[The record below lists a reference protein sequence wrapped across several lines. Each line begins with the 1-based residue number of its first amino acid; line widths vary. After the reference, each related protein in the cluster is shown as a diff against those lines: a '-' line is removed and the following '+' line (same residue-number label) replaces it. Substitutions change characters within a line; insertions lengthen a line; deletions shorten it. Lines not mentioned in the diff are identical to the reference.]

1 MNEKLHK
8 IGKRLGNGLLLF
20 FLVLGAITATAQVPL
35 SLSQAVEKGLKNN
48 FAIQINQL
56 ETQMAATKVK
66 AAKKERLPKVDLY
79 ATQGTN
85 LVNDRSPT
93 SFINDFY
100 RDRNLSFGVEGNWV
114 LFDGFQGKINRE
126 RYQKLMESSEGN
138 GQLAIENAIYATLLT
153 YYDALLKKEAL
164 KVARESKQLS
174 TERYTDAQLQQQLGK
189 ASNYDVLRFEN
200 ALLIDSSTIVNQQK
214 AFDAALLAL
223 NKAIGN
229 RKIVA
234 YQLTDPLNYVA
245 QKYEL
250 PKMRKQLER
259 TNQVLRNRY
268 INLETLKLRTEIV
281 RKSALPTI
289 SISTGLSQRF
299 NGTQFPEVPRIKSNT
314 FQYNLRFSANYTL
327 FDGGTIKRRIE
338 ENEVLEQIAYLQI
351 DQVKQELNDNLS
363 AAVSNYNRQ
372 LSIIQVNERLIQNL
386 VKNMELEKD
395 RYTNGFSS
403 ALNYRTVQLEYITA
417 QFTRL
422 EAIYEL
428 LRNEVDIL
436 RITGGLSEGA
446 F

>member
-1 MNEKLHK
+1 MNERIHK
-8 IGKRLGNGLLLF
+8 IRERLAHRLLLF
-20 FLVLGAITATAQVPL
+20 LLVVSATATAQTSL

-48 FAIQINQL
+48 FDLQINQL
-56 ETQMAATKVK
+56 ETQMAATRVK

-79 ATQGTN
+79 ATQGNN

-100 RDRNLSFGVEGNWV
+100 RDRNLTFGVEGDWV

-126 RYQKLMESSEGN
+126 RYQKLMETSEGN
-138 GQLAIENAIYATLLT
+138 GQLAVENSIYTTLLA

-164 KVARESKQLS
+164 AVARQSKQLS
-174 TERYTDAQLQQQLGK
+174 TERYEDAQLQQQLGK

-200 ALLIDSSTIVNQQK
+200 ALLIDSSTIINQHK

-223 NKAIGN
+223 NRAMGN
-229 RKIVA
+229 KKPTS

-245 QKYEL
+245 QKYDL
-250 PKMRKQLER
+250 PTMRKQLER
-259 TNQVLRNRY
+259 SNQTLRNRY
-268 INLETLKLRTEIV
+268 LNLEILKLTTETA
-281 RKSALPTI
+281 RKSALPTV
-289 SISTGLSQRF
+289 SISSGLSQRF

-327 FDGGTIKRRIE
+327 FDGGANKRQIE
-338 ENEVLEQIAYLQI
+338 ENEVSEQIAYLQI
-351 DQVKQELNDNLS
+351 DQIKMELNDNLT
-363 AAVSNYNRQ
+363 AAIINYNRQ
-372 LSIIQVNERLIQNL
+372 LEILQINEQLIQNL
-386 VKNMELEKD
+386 AKNIDLEKE
-395 RYTNGFSS
+395 RYTSGFSS
-403 ALNYRTVQLEYITA
+403 ALNYRTVQLEYISA

-436 RITGGLSEGA
+436 RITGGLTA
-446 F
+446 DTF